1 MFFLDEMAWKFST
14 YVGRNS
20 PGHLLTA
27 YRLLLTKSSL
37 NEITGRW

>member
-1 MFFLDEMAWKFST
+1 MNMKLCGLS
-14 YVGRNS
+14 VGNKKS
-20 PGHLLTA
+20 LLLTA